1 MNTNNDNRRLHRS
14 RRGVAPVIA
23 TLLLVAIAVVGGA
36 IVFAYSQNFFS
47 SSQISGRPTIEAVKI
62 LGYDARAIDT
72 IQNQNGVDFT
82 ANAGDN
88 DDANKDQGEH
98 VAVYIKNDSVQSIT
112 LSELRFGGG
121 VYSFT
126 GNPTIANLA
135 AMTSGQYTI
144 AGVGGSAIV
153 DGITTSSVAD
163 IQPGQTV
170 SVVLALSEDM
180 KSGRD
185 TQFKLTTTNGAVF
198 VGTVVV
204 GQQSG

>member
-1 MNTNNDNRRLHRS
+1 MNTNLNNRRLHS

-47 SSQISGRPTIEAVKI
+47 SSQLSGRPTIEAVKV
-62 LGYDARAIDT
+62 LGYDARAIA
-72 IQNQNGVDFT
+72 IINNQNGVAF
-82 ANAGDN
+82 ASAGG
-88 DDANKDQGEH
+88 DADALKEAGEE

-112 LSELRFGGG
+112 LGELRFGGT
-121 VYSFT
+121 VYTYVSSPAT
-126 GNPTIANLA
+126 LGALTA
-135 AMTSGQYTI
+135 GQYTI
-144 AGVGGSAIV
+144 AGSGAG
-153 DGITTSSVAD
+153 DGIIPNPVAEV
-163 IQPGQTV
+163 QPGQTL
-170 SVVLALSEDM
+170 SVVLGISEDM

-185 TQFKLTTTNGAVF
+185 TQFKMTTTNGAVF

>member
-1 MNTNNDNRRLHRS
+1 MNTNNDNRRLRRS

-62 LGYDARAIDT
+62 LGYDARAVTEIL
-72 IQNQNGVDFT
+72 NQNGIEF
-82 ANAGDN
+82 AAGSGGNN
-88 DDANKDQGEH
+88 DALKDQGER

-112 LSELRFGGG
+112 LSEVRFGGTAHTFTVPVGG
-121 VYSFT
+121 VVSALT
-126 GNPTIANLA
+126 A
-135 AMTSGQYTI
+135 GQYTV
-144 AGVGGSAIV
+144 AGVGGGAG

-170 SVVLALSEDM
+170 SVVLSLAEDM